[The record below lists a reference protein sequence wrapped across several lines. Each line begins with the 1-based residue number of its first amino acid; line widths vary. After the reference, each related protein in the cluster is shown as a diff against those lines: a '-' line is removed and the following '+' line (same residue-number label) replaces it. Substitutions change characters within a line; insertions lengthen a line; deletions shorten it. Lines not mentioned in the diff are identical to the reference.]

1 MIPYGKQEIT
11 KDDLNA
17 VLEVLQSDFLTQG
30 PFVPSFEKK
39 ISNYVGAKH
48 AVACNSATSALHI
61 ACLALGLGSG
71 DLLWTSPISFVASA
85 NCGLYCGASIDFV
98 DINSNTF
105 NICPD
110 LLEIKLKQ
118 AKQNNSLP
126 KIIVLVHMAGNPSD
140 LEKIYTLAKKY
151 KIKIIEDASHAVG
164 ARYKQKSIGS
174 CAYSDVT
181 IFSFHPVKIITTG
194 EGGMALTNSDEVA
207 ERMQLLRTHGITRD
221 ESKMSQNDGPW
232 YYQQIELGFNYRMID
247 IQAALGISQFER
259 LESYV
264 EKRNQIANFY
274 HEELSNLPLLTPKI
288 QDSVF
293 SSYHLYIIRLDLN
306 RLSSSHHDIFCSLR
320 DSGIGVNIHYIP
332 IHLQPY
338 YKNLGFQEGDFPNAE
353 TFYKEAISLPIFPT
367 ISDQSLKKVV
377 NQLTKILQ

>member
-1 MIPYGKQEIT
+1 MIPYGKQDIT
-11 KDDLNA
+11 QDDLDA

-30 PFVPSFEKK
+30 PVVPRFETK
-39 ISNYVGAKH
+39 ISNYVGANH

-98 DINSNTF
+98 DINPITF

-110 LLEIKLKQ
+110 LLDIKLKR
-118 AKQNNSLP
+118 AKKNNSLP

-140 LEKIYTLAKKY
+140 LERIYTLAKNY

-164 ARYKQKSIGS
+164 AKYKQKSIGS

-207 ERMQLLRTHGITRD
+207 ERMQLLRAHGITRD

-232 YYQQIELGFNYRMID
+232 YYQQIELGFNYRMTD

-274 HEELSNLPLLTPKI
+274 HEELSNLPLQTPKI
-288 QDSVF
+288 QDNVF

-306 RLSSSHHDIFCSLR
+306 HLSSSHHDIFSSLR
-320 DSGIGVNIHYIP
+320 DSGIGVNLHYIP

-367 ISDQSLKKVV
+367 ISDQSLKEVV

>member
-232 YYQQIELGFNYRMID
+232 YYQQIELGFNYRMTD